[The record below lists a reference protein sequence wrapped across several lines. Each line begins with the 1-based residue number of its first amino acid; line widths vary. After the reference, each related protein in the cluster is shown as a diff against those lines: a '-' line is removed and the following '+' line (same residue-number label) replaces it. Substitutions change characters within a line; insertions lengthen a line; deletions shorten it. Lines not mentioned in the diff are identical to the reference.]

1 MAGKCVEESAFW
13 QGSCVRHCTRS
24 LPFPLLGCFAR
35 RKTRM
40 WILVKV
46 VKGSKYFEPE
56 TQVDNHV
63 LLSDT
68 SEMVISARS
77 SGDATYRFEVR
88 RGNENF
94 ILAEYTGAEAKGS
107 LTAKFIALATKI
119 GAISMAAT
127 PTAV

>member
-1 MAGKCVEESAFW
+1 MTALFVEESSFW
-13 QGSCVRHCTRS
+13 QGSRVRHCS
-24 LPFPLLGCFAR
+24 GPLPFTPWATAR
-35 RKTRM
+35 RKTPM

-63 LLSDT
+63 LLSDS
-68 SEMVISARS
+68 SEMVISARA

-107 LTAKFIALATKI
+107 LTAKFLELAAKI
-119 GAISMAAT
+119 GAVSMAVA
-127 PTAV
+127 PAAA